1 MFNFF
6 ISIPRGSEE
15 SKVSDSPLIINRTVA
30 AYSLTVVK
38 PLTIYDGL
46 ETVLFKR
53 YFTDKMYRPFKKHLM
68 KKISSCSF
76 LSMDTD
82 SVSN

>member
-1 MFNFF
+1 MFNFL

-30 AYSLTVVK
+30 AYRLTVVK
-38 PLTIYDGL
+38 PLTICDGL

-53 YFTDKMYRPFKKHLM
+53 YFTDKMYKPFKKTLDE
-68 KKISSCSF
+68 KNF
-76 LSMDTD
+76 LLQFPQYGYR
-82 SVSN
+82 